1 MQEAP
6 SSWTVDLSGPRTI
19 RSTDQTRSLLLE
31 ALCAHPAISLD
42 CSAVTE
48 ADLSFV
54 QLLISAQASAEL
66 AGKPLTLASAP
77 SGAVLEALSKAGFAI
92 APGPLPGGGSDWLRK
107 EGEDA

>member
-6 SSWTVDLSGPRTI
+6 SSGALDLNGPRTI
-19 RSTDQTRSLLLE
+19 RYADQTRSLLLE
-31 ALCAHPAISLD
+31 ALCAHSAISLD

-54 QLLISAQASAEL
+54 QLLISAQVSAQL
-66 AGKPLTLASAP
+66 SGKTLTLIHPP
-77 SGAVLEALSKAGFAI
+77 SGAFLQTLSKAGFATS
-92 APGPLPGGGSDWLRK
+92 PDPLTGNETYWIRK